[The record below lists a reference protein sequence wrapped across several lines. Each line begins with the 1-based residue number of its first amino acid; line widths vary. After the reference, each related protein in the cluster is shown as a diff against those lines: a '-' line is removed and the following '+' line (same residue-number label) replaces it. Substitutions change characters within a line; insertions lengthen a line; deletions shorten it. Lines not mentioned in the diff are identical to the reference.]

1 MTRTPDGVANSAN
14 ASTSSPPL
22 RETAR
27 PAAATDYRC
36 GLPDAMRVLAAG
48 AIAAAAA
55 TGWLL
60 AAAARAL

>member
-1 MTRTPDGVANSAN
+1 MS
-14 ASTSSPPL
+14 
-22 RETAR
+22 
-27 PAAATDYRC
+27 ATDYRC

-48 AIAAAAA
+48 TIAAAAA